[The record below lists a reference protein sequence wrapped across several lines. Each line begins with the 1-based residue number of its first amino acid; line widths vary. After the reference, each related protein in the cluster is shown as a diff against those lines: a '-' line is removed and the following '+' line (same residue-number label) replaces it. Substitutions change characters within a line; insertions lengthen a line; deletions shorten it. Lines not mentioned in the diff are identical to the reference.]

1 MTEMKRQLRK
11 IAETWENNN
20 GTTGFAE
27 FICWKGSDG
36 KKKTSAFYEKE
47 EEILDEFCLNAGTY
61 RWTKDSWVNSLYQNW
76 RTGLTAMILASD
88 QKMDIIDWLEMKMM
102 QRYNE

>member
-47 EEILDEFCLNAGTY
+47 E
-61 RWTKDSWVNSLYQNW
+61 
-76 RTGLTAMILASD
+76 
-88 QKMDIIDWLEMKMM
+88 
-102 QRYNE
+102 

>member
-47 EEILDEFCLNAGTY
+47 EEILDELFEKISNELYMDSAHALLNFDKT
-61 RWTKDSWVNSLYQNW
+61 LPNW
-76 RTGLTAMILASD
+76 AIELLPSDTMPLSGL
-88 QKMDIIDWLEMKMM
+88 
-102 QRYNE
+102 